1 MSESTIKFNL
11 KQTAL
16 IGLAFFTTSIAWSM
30 FNTQVNITLF
40 QYLGSY
46 ALVGAWMAMDN
57 VIGVI
62 LQPIM
67 GTFSDNTRTKLGR
80 RMPYLLVGI
89 PLSAIFFIM
98 ISTINPLNDPLWL
111 LLLWM
116 FFFNISMASYR
127 SQAVALMPDFVQPVN
142 RSKGNAVINFMGGIG
157 ALVAYVFNKFLVPIS
172 LFLAFVAVA
181 IIMVLALVVLLVTIK
196 EKESFSY
203 QLILAVE
210 GREGEKVGDSKDKPN
225 LIESIKDILSEDD
238 KSTLFMLLAIFAWFV
253 GYQALEALFT
263 VYGMDV
269 LGLSRGDAG
278 FMLLYVALAFLASAL
293 PAGIL
298 GSKIGRRLTIKIGL
312 ILFIAALIIGFAIQ
326 TETVITIIL
335 IVAGIGWGFIN
346 INSIVIVWEM
356 APTSKKIGTYTGVYY
371 FFSFMAAIL
380 GPFMVGSLTDA
391 LGNTYLFLVC
401 SFFFIAAL
409 VFMFLVRRGEA
420 ELTEEEERAKKAAIQ
435 EL

>member
-1 MSESTIKFNL
+1 
-11 KQTAL
+11 
-16 IGLAFFTTSIAWSM
+16 
-30 FNTQVNITLF
+30 
-40 QYLGSY
+40 
-46 ALVGAWMAMDN
+46 
-57 VIGVI
+57 
-62 LQPIM
+62 
-67 GTFSDNTRTKLGR
+67 
-80 RMPYLLVGI
+80 
-89 PLSAIFFIM
+89 
-98 ISTINPLNDPLWL
+98 
-111 LLLWM
+111 
-116 FFFNISMASYR
+116 MASYR

-157 ALVAYVFNKFLVPIS
+157 ALVAYVFNKVLVPIS

-181 IIMVLALVVLLVTIK
+181 IIMVIALVVLLLTIK

-203 QLILAVE
+203 QLIL
-210 GREGEKVGDSKDKPN
+210 EGEKVGDSKDKPN

-269 LGLSRGDAG
+269 LGLDRGDAG
-278 FMLLYVALAFLASAL
+278 FMLLYVALAFLVSAL

-298 GSKIGRRLTIKIGL
+298 GSRIGRRLTIKIGL

-326 TETVITIIL
+326 TEMVITIIL

-371 FFSFMAAIL
+371 FFSFLAAIL

-420 ELTEEEERAKKAAIQ
+420 NLTEEEEKAKKTAIQ